1 MSNKMLYP
9 FFCIQRQWVICGLN
23 VVRIVPHLRRKHKVH
38 QSTQRVWPCVEALQK
53 DEKSFTISFPLY
65 LHFLSSKMKM
75 VKVLLY
81 YLLQLKEENDFKKHG
96 QGLKDT
102 VHAYFLFQERLLDCY
117 VNDENRSN
125 ILPNIEFISM
135 RNFTSRLNT
144 SIFKLQLK
152 SILNIK
158 QINVRLYRH
167 SKNSKRVLI
176 LCENNWTNVPDF
188 LYHQPL

>member
-1 MSNKMLYP
+1 MSKKMLYP

-81 YLLQLKEENDFKKHG
+81 YLLQLKEENYFKKTWSRFERYCTCILSVLG
-96 QGLKDT
+96 KT
-102 VHAYFLFQERLLDCY
+102 ARLL
-117 VNDENRSN
+117 R
-125 ILPNIEFISM
+125 
-135 RNFTSRLNT
+135 
-144 SIFKLQLK
+144 KWWK
-152 SILNIK
+152 SVKHFSQHRIYINAKFYIQAEHLNI
-158 QINVRLYRH
+158 Q
-167 SKNSKRVLI
+167 
-176 LCENNWTNVPDF
+176 TAT
-188 LYHQPL
+188 